1 MKKRIGIEALLAWTY
16 RDELPK
22 AGAARALTGVGIKR
36 AYSAVEA
43 YGEYLSLIDCAGR
56 TASAWWP
63 TSWPWPS
70 RPWMRCVSI
79 SRSAISTSL
88 TIALPEGWDPLSD
101 LEGIEPERPALI
113 ARALN
118 QLTMID
124 ADGAR
129 VMKGAPSTL
138 VRKHAILGGCP
149 VWEADQPERRLER
162 GVNGRTRWFR
172 RIIVET
178 SAGPMESEVDG
189 WDPKAKRPAAD
200 AYPKTYLDPDPADA
214 VLGRAE
220 YEVWHS
226 ALGLLAEQLA
236 GQLDG
241 FDVEPSARPARPW
254 EEAPTLAPRILP
266 SLVPL
271 SCDKPVRRKAGS
283 TRRAA

>member
-43 YGEYLSLIDCAGR
+43 YGEYLSLIDCAGENR
-56 TASAWWP
+56 FGVVADLMAMAEP
-63 TSWPWPS
+63 AMDAV
-70 RPWMRCVSI
+70 RVYFAVRDLDE
-79 SRSAISTSL
+79 L